1 MEFGFVK
8 QIIYGALDLGKKKL
22 LVTGASGFVGTNF
35 LNSVKNDSEF
45 EILATFHS
53 RKPSV
58 QARNISYVQ
67 ADLRK
72 MEVCKKIVTKI
83 DYVCMFAGRLSTIA
97 IMNKHPLGPITENT
111 IINMQMLEAA
121 YLAKVKK
128 FLWLGST
135 TGYPKA
141 DRPLREDSF
150 FDSDP
155 PVPYESIGWMSRY
168 IEKISML
175 YATKPENPMTI
186 IVLRPTSIFGPRD
199 DFDFETCHALPAL
212 MRRVIEKQS
221 PIEIWGTGED
231 ERDWL
236 YIDDLID
243 ACLLALE
250 RLKGYESLNIGTGR
264 TCSLNQLLK
273 YILEIDGDSDTR
285 VVHLLEKA
293 QNISVRRFDCSRA
306 KHLLGFK
313 AKTPIKEGLKNTIK
327 WYKENRC
334 CL

>member
-150 FDSDP
+150 FDSDT
-155 PVPYESIGWMSRY
+155 G
-168 IEKISML
+168 
-175 YATKPENPMTI
+175 
-186 IVLRPTSIFGPRD
+186 
-199 DFDFETCHALPAL
+199 HALPAL

-221 PIEIWGTGED
+221 PIETWGTGED